1 MKSDLKGK
9 LNTYFGF
16 SSFRPGQEEAIQ
28 SLLSGKHT
36 VAVMPTGSGKS
47 LIFQLTALHLPGITL
62 VISPLIA
69 LMKDQVDSLERH
81 GIPATFINSS
91 ISLSEQSGR
100 LKRMSEGK
108 FRIVYL
114 APERLRNARFLEVI
128 KGIKVSLLAV
138 DEAHCISEWGH
149 DFRPDYLHIAK
160 FREEIRFP
168 ITVAL
173 TATATPQVQTDISR
187 LLQLDKPTLIVNGF
201 NRPNLVLTV
210 RHVLDPI
217 HRYSVLREALLS
229 QPDGATIIYTGTRRD
244 TEEVAEF
251 VSSEMGLSACYYHAG
266 LDAEKRTQIQNDFIH
281 KKLSV
286 IVATNAFGMGIDR
299 PDVRQV
305 IHFSMPGS
313 LESYYQ
319 EAGRAGRD
327 GMPARAL
334 LLYNSGD
341 RALQEFFI
349 RISTISKEELLKI
362 YKALNANNHQ
372 ELVIAGETLSM
383 LTGLNEIKIR
393 VGLSTL
399 EQVGIVDRLGDEG
412 SQMILKKNEWHA
424 ERINQAV
431 LRFNQQQSIKAKQLQ
446 SMIQYAESDQC
457 RRNIILR
464 YFGDK
469 SYVAV
474 DVCCDNCIG
483 RKAIQKFTPVVDH
496 DPDLIDPAL
505 MILETIHQIK
515 NGVGIVKIA
524 QILKGSKNKEIIHSN
539 LGKLPQYGKLSG
551 ITIGSIRAM
560 VEQLIKEQ
568 FINVIGGEYPVLR
581 LSHAGVKALQERTP
595 IKIKTTQDPP
605 VMKPD
610 KKETSYTITD
620 TVEQTY
626 QLFRLG
632 LSIDKVAEKRGL
644 STGTIYSHLVIL
656 IQNQKVNIEK
666 ILPKQI
672 IDAIE
677 AVIID
682 LNQVD
687 RLAPIKDKLPEEI
700 SYEMIRCVVENWKVR
715 NIGSASQPSEASRM
729 PLLIKKTGN
738 EIDTIVKAGN
748 DRNEEAVPELIE
760 YLNAKDA
767 NQRRLAA
774 SALGKI
780 KNPIASKPLMDLIRI
795 EEKPQ
800 VKQYAINALGMI
812 GDTTALPLLE
822 KIQSD
827 QNEMDYV
834 RQAAKNA
841 KNLIN
846 SKHENKRH
854 SKSSDDESKEGTS
867 DESIKKF
874 LSRDHPRQLSGP
886 WNTGWALGFHS
897 RYQGSEWTRSP
908 VGELAFRLKYQGDFN
923 AIPPLVQKIKDLI
936 QDHPEIAQVDAVIPV
951 PSSVQREKDPVSS
964 LASEIAKQVK
974 INYWPVLAK
983 SRKTEQQKQFQT
995 LAQKK
1000 ANVAGAFQLQS
1011 SVKGKRLLVLDDLF
1025 DSGATLEEITKLLKQ
1040 SGADKVNVLTI
1051 TRTIHSEH

>member
-1 MKSDLKGK
+1 MKSELVEK

-47 LIFQLTALHLPGITL
+47 LIFQLAALHLPGITL

-69 LMKDQVDSLERH
+69 LMKDQVDSLKRH

-100 LKRMSEGK
+100 LKGMTDGK
-108 FRIVYL
+108 YRIVYL
-114 APERLRNARFLEVI
+114 APERLRNARFLEVLR
-128 KGIKVSLLAV
+128 GTKVSLLAV

-149 DFRPDYLHIAK
+149 DFRPDYMHIAK
-160 FREEIRFP
+160 FREEIGFP

-210 RHVLDPI
+210 RNVLDPI
-217 HRYSVLREALLS
+217 HRYSVLRDALLS
-229 QPDGATIIYTGTRRD
+229 QMDGATIIYTGTRRD

-251 VSSEMGLSACYYHAG
+251 VSSELGIDACYYHAG
-266 LDAEKRTQIQNDFIH
+266 LDNEKRTQIQNDFIN
-281 KKLSV
+281 KKISV

-349 RISTISKEELLKI
+349 RISTISKEELVKI
-362 YKALNANNHQ
+362 YKALNSNNHQ
-372 ELVIAGETLSM
+372 EIVIAGETLSM

-412 SQMILKKNEWHA
+412 AQMILMKNEWQE

-431 LRFNQQQSIKAKQLQ
+431 LRFNQLQSIKTKQLQ
-446 SMIQYAESDQC
+446 SMIHYAESDQC

-474 DVCCDNCIG
+474 NVCCDNCIG
-483 RKAIQKFTPVVDH
+483 RKALQKSTPVI
-496 DPDLIDPAL
+496 DPNPELMDPAL
-505 MILETIHQIK
+505 LILETIQQVK

-524 QILKGSKNKEIIHSN
+524 QILKGSKNKDLLTAHMD
-539 LGKLPQYGKLSG
+539 KLPQYGKLSG
-551 ITIGSIRAM
+551 VTIGSIRDM
-560 VEQLIKEQ
+560 IEQLVKEQ
-568 FINVIGGEYPVLR
+568 YIKVTGGEYPVVG
-581 LSHAGVKALQERTP
+581 LSYTGVKALQDRTP
-595 IKIKTTQDPP
+595 IKIKTTKTPNEK
-605 VMKPD
+605 KPA
-610 KKETSYTITD
+610 KKENIYTITD

-626 QLFRLG
+626 QLFGLG

-656 IQNQKVNIEK
+656 IKNKKINIEK

-682 LNQVD
+682 LDQVD
-687 RLAPIKDKLPEEI
+687 RLTPIKEILPEEI
-700 SYEMIRCVVENWKVR
+700 SYDMIRCVVENWKVKK
-715 NIGSASQPSEASRM
+715 IGLASQPSEASRM
-729 PLLIKKTGN
+729 PSLIKKTGN
-738 EIDTIVKAGN
+738 EIDTILKAGN
-748 DRNEEAVPELIE
+748 ERNEEAIPILIE
-760 YLNAKDA
+760 YLHAKEG

-780 KNPIASKPLMDLIRI
+780 GNPNAAKPLMDLIRI

-812 GDTTALPLLE
+812 GNNTALPLLE

-827 QNEMDYV
+827 QNEKDYV

-841 KNLIN
+841 INLIN
-846 SKHENKRH
+846 SKQKNRKHN
-854 SKSSDDESKEGTS
+854 SSDDESKERTS
-867 DESIKKF
+867 NESIKKF
-874 LSRDHPRQLSGP
+874 LSKDHPRQLPGP
-886 WNTGWALGFHS
+886 WDAGWALGFHS

-923 AIPPLVQKIKDLI
+923 AIPPLIQKIKDLI
-936 QDHPEIAQVDAVIPV
+936 QDHPEIAQVDVIIPV

-964 LASEIAKQVK
+964 LARELAKQIKV
-974 INYWPVLAK
+974 NYWPVLEK

-1000 ANVAGAFQLQS
+1000 ANVAGAFRLQTS
-1011 SVKGKRLLVLDDLF
+1011 IKGKRLLVVDDLF

-1040 SGADKVNVLTI
+1040 AGADTVNVLTI

>member
-1 MKSDLKGK
+1 MNPDLHTELKK
-9 LNTYFGF
+9 YFGF
-16 SSFRPGQEEAIQ
+16 SSFRPGQEEAIR

-47 LIFQLTALHLPGITL
+47 LIFQLAALHLPGITL

-81 GIPATFINSS
+81 RIPATLINSS

-100 LKRMSEGK
+100 LKRMTEGK
-108 FRIVYL
+108 YRIVYL

-160 FREEIRFP
+160 FREEIGFP

-217 HRYSVLREALLS
+217 HRYSVLRDALLS
-229 QPDGATIIYTGTRRD
+229 QSDGATIIYTGTRRD

-251 VSSEMGLSACYYHAG
+251 VSSELGLGACYYHAG
-266 LDAEKRTQIQNDFIH
+266 LDAEKRTQIQNDFIY

-299 PDVRQV
+299 QDVRQV

-327 GMPARAL
+327 GMPASAL
-334 LLYNSGD
+334 LLYNSAD

-349 RISTISKEELLKI
+349 RISTIIKEELLKI

-372 ELVIAGETLSM
+372 EIVISGETLSM

-412 SQMILKKNEWHA
+412 SQMILKKNEWHD

-431 LRFNQQQSIKAKQLQ
+431 LRFNQQQSIRAKQLQ
-446 SMIQYAESDQC
+446 SMIHYAESDQC

-483 RKAIQKFTPVVDH
+483 RKAIQKSTPVVDH
-496 DPDLIDPAL
+496 EPDLIDPSL
-505 MILETIHQIK
+505 MILETIQQLR

-524 QILKGSKNKEIIHSN
+524 QILKGSKNKDLLTAH
-539 LGKLPQYGKLSG
+539 LDKLPQYGKLSG
-551 ITIGSIRAM
+551 VTIGSIRAM

-568 FINVIGGEYPVLR
+568 FVNVIGGEYPVLR
-581 LSHAGVKALQERTP
+581 LSHAGVRALQERTP
-595 IKIKTTQDPP
+595 IKIKTTKAPNEK
-605 VMKPD
+605 KPA
-610 KKETSYTITD
+610 KKETSFTITN

-626 QLFRLG
+626 QLLGLG
-632 LSIDKVAEKRGL
+632 LSIEKIAAKRGM
-644 STGTIYSHLVIL
+644 SPGTIYSHLMIL
-656 IQNQKVNIEK
+656 IQNQKVNLEK

-672 IDAIE
+672 IDAVETAIME
-677 AVIID
+677 T
-682 LNQVD
+682 NQVE
-687 RLAPIKDKLPEEI
+687 RLALIKERLPQEI
-700 SYEMIRCVVENWKVR
+700 SYDVISCVVENWKMKKLS
-715 NIGSASQPSEASRM
+715 GSCQLPESSER
-729 PLLIKKTGN
+729 PYIFNKTGN
-738 EIDTIVKAGN
+738 GIDYIVKAGN
-748 DRNEEAVPELIE
+748 DCNEEAVPELIE
-760 YLNAKDA
+760 YLHATDG

-774 SALGKI
+774 SALAKI
-780 KNPIASKPLMDLIRI
+780 GNPIASKPLMDLIKI
-795 EEKPQ
+795 EDKPQ
-800 VKQYAINALGMI
+800 VKQYAIKALGAI
-812 GDTTALPLLE
+812 GEIIALPLLE

-827 QNEMDYV
+827 QNEKDYV
-834 RQAAKNA
+834 RQAAKIA
-841 KNLIN
+841 KKLIN
-846 SKHENKRH
+846 SKQKNRRH
-854 SKSSDDESKEGTS
+854 SNSSDEESKKGTS

-886 WNTGWALGFHS
+886 WDAGWALGFHS
-897 RYQGSEWTRSP
+897 CYQGSEWTRSP
-908 VGELAFRLKYQGDFN
+908 VGELAFRLKYNGDF
-923 AIPPLVQKIKDLI
+923 AVIFPLVQKIKDLI
-936 QDHPEIAQVDAVIPV
+936 QDHPEIAQVDAIIPV
-951 PSSVQREKDPVSS
+951 PSSVQREKEPVNC
-964 LASEIAKQVK
+964 LAIELAKQIK

-1000 ANVAGAFQLQS
+1000 ANVANAFRLQTS
-1011 SVKGKRLLVLDDLF
+1011 IKGKRLLVVDDLF
-1025 DSGATLEEITKLLKQ
+1025 DSGTTLEEITKLLKQ
-1040 SGADKVNVLTI
+1040 AGADTVNVLTI

>member
-1 MKSDLKGK
+1 MKSDLIEK
-9 LNTYFGF
+9 LNKYFGF
-16 SSFRPGQEEAIQ
+16 ASFRPGQEEAIQ

-47 LIFQLTALHLPGITL
+47 LIFQLAAMYLPGITL

-69 LMKDQVDSLERH
+69 LMKDQVDSLEKH
-81 GIPATFINSS
+81 GISATFINSS
-91 ISLSEQSGR
+91 ISISEQSLR
-100 LKRMSEGK
+100 LKRMSDGK
-108 FRIVYL
+108 YRIVYL
-114 APERLRNARFLEVI
+114 APERLRNSRFLEGI
-128 KGIKVSLLAV
+128 KEIKVSLLAI

-160 FREEIRFP
+160 FREEIGFP
-168 ITVAL
+168 TTVAL

-187 LLQLDKPTLIVNGF
+187 LLQLEKPTLIVNGF

-210 RHVLDPI
+210 RHVLDSI
-217 HRYSVLREALLS
+217 HRYSVLRDSLLS

-251 VSSEMGLSACYYHAG
+251 VSSELGLRACYYHAG
-266 LDAEKRTQIQNDFIH
+266 LENEKRTQIQNDFIH
-281 KKLSV
+281 KKISV

-299 PDVRQV
+299 SDVRQV

-327 GMPARAL
+327 GLPARAL

-341 RALQEFFI
+341 RSLQEFFI

-372 ELVIAGETLSM
+372 EIVIAGETLSM

-412 SQMILKKNEWHA
+412 SQMILKKNQWQE

-446 SMIQYAESDQC
+446 SMIHYAESDQC

-483 RKAIQKFTPVVDH
+483 RKAIQKSRPAVETTSDLL
-496 DPDLIDPAL
+496 DPSLL
-505 MILETIHQIK
+505 ILETIQQIK

-524 QILKGSKNKEIIHSN
+524 QVLAGSKSKEIANSN
-539 LGKLPQYGKLSG
+539 LDKLSQYGKLSG

-568 FINVIGGEYPVLR
+568 FVNVTGGEYPVLR

-595 IKIKTTQDPP
+595 INLKTTKTPNAK
-605 VMKPD
+605 KPA
-610 KKETSYTITD
+610 KKDINHTITE
-620 TVEQTY
+620 TVEQTS
-626 QLFRLG
+626 QLLGLG
-632 LSIDKVAEKRGL
+632 LSIEKIAERRGM
-644 STGTIYSHLVIL
+644 SPGTIYSHLAIL
-656 IQNQKVNIEK
+656 IQKRKVNIEK

-672 IDAIE
+672 IDAVETAIME
-677 AVIID
+677 T
-682 LNQVD
+682 NQVD
-687 RLAPIKDKLPEEI
+687 RLALIKERLPQEI
-700 SYEMIRCVVENWKVR
+700 SYDVIRCVVENWKVKKLSESCQLPE
-715 NIGSASQPSEASRM
+715 SAERPC
-729 PLLIKKTGN
+729 ITNKTRN
-738 EIDTIVKAGN
+738 EIDTIVKVGN
-748 DRNEEAVPELIE
+748 DRNEEAVPEL
-760 YLNAKDA
+760 
-767 NQRRLAA
+767 
-774 SALGKI
+774 
-780 KNPIASKPLMDLIRI
+780 
-795 EEKPQ
+795 
-800 VKQYAINALGMI
+800 
-812 GDTTALPLLE
+812 
-822 KIQSD
+822 
-827 QNEMDYV
+827 
-834 RQAAKNA
+834 
-841 KNLIN
+841 
-846 SKHENKRH
+846 
-854 SKSSDDESKEGTS
+854 

-886 WNTGWALGFHS
+886 WDAGWALGFHS
-897 RYQGSEWTRSP
+897 RYQGSDWTRSP
-908 VGELAFRLKYQGDFN
+908 VGELAYRLKYNGDFSV
-923 AIPPLVQKIKDLI
+923 IQPLIQKMKDLI
-936 QDHPEIAQVDAVIPV
+936 RAHPEIGQVDAIIPV
-951 PSSVQREKDPVSS
+951 PSSVQREKDPVGS
-964 LASEIAKQVK
+964 LARALANQLKVT
-974 INYWPVLAK
+974 YWPVLTK
-983 SRKTEQQKQFQT
+983 SRKTDQQKQFQT

-1000 ANVAGAFQLQS
+1000 ANVAGAFRLQTS
-1011 SVKGKRLLVLDDLF
+1011 IKGKRLLVVDDLF

-1040 SGADKVNVLTI
+1040 AGADTVNVLTI

>member
-1 MKSDLKGK
+1 MKSDLIEK
-9 LNTYFGF
+9 LNKYFGF
-16 SSFRPGQEEAIQ
+16 ASFRPGQEEAIQ

-47 LIFQLTALHLPGITL
+47 LIFQLAAMYLPGITL

-69 LMKDQVDSLERH
+69 LMKDQVDSLEKH
-81 GIPATFINSS
+81 GISATFINSS
-91 ISLSEQSGR
+91 ISISEQSLR
-100 LKRMSEGK
+100 LKRMSDGK
-108 FRIVYL
+108 YRIVYL
-114 APERLRNARFLEVI
+114 APERLRNSRFLEGI
-128 KGIKVSLLAV
+128 KEIKVSLLAI

-160 FREEIRFP
+160 FREEIGFP
-168 ITVAL
+168 TTVAL

-187 LLQLDKPTLIVNGF
+187 LLQLEKPTLIVNGF

-210 RHVLDPI
+210 RHVLDSI
-217 HRYSVLREALLS
+217 HRYSVLRDSLLS

-251 VSSEMGLSACYYHAG
+251 VSSELGLRACYYHAG
-266 LDAEKRTQIQNDFIH
+266 LENEKRTQIQNDFIH
-281 KKLSV
+281 KKISV

-299 PDVRQV
+299 SDVRQV

-327 GMPARAL
+327 GLPARAL

-341 RALQEFFI
+341 RSLQEFFI

-372 ELVIAGETLSM
+372 EIVIAGETLSM

-412 SQMILKKNEWHA
+412 SQMILKKNQWQE

-446 SMIQYAESDQC
+446 SMIHYAESDQC

-483 RKAIQKFTPVVDH
+483 RKAIQKSSPAVETSSDLL
-496 DPDLIDPAL
+496 DPSLL
-505 MILETIHQIK
+505 ILETIQQIK
-515 NGVGIVKIA
+515 NNVGIVKIA
-524 QILKGSKNKEIIHSN
+524 QVLAGSKSKEITNSN
-539 LGKLPQYGKLSG
+539 LDKLSQYGKLSG

-568 FINVIGGEYPVLR
+568 FVNVTGGEYPVLR

-595 IKIKTTQDPP
+595 INLKTTKTPNAK
-605 VMKPD
+605 KPA
-610 KKETSYTITD
+610 KKDINHTITE
-620 TVEQTY
+620 TVEQTS
-626 QLFRLG
+626 QLLRLG
-632 LSIDKVAEKRGL
+632 LSIEKIAERRGM
-644 STGTIYSHLVIL
+644 SPGTIYSHLAIL
-656 IQNQKVNIEK
+656 IQKRKVNIEK

-672 IDAIE
+672 IDAVETAIME
-677 AVIID
+677 T
-682 LNQVD
+682 NQVD
-687 RLAPIKDKLPEEI
+687 RLALIKERLPQEI
-700 SYEMIRCVVENWKVR
+700 SYDVIRCVVENWKVKKLSESCQLPE
-715 NIGSASQPSEASRM
+715 SAERPC
-729 PLLIKKTGN
+729 ITNKTRN
-738 EIDTIVKAGN
+738 EIDTIVKVGN
-748 DRNEEAVPELIE
+748 DRNEEAVPEL
-760 YLNAKDA
+760 
-767 NQRRLAA
+767 
-774 SALGKI
+774 
-780 KNPIASKPLMDLIRI
+780 
-795 EEKPQ
+795 
-800 VKQYAINALGMI
+800 
-812 GDTTALPLLE
+812 
-822 KIQSD
+822 
-827 QNEMDYV
+827 
-834 RQAAKNA
+834 
-841 KNLIN
+841 
-846 SKHENKRH
+846 
-854 SKSSDDESKEGTS
+854 

-886 WNTGWALGFHS
+886 WDAGWALGFHS
-897 RYQGSEWTRSP
+897 RYQGSDWTRSP
-908 VGELAFRLKYQGDFN
+908 VGELAYRLKYNGDFSV
-923 AIPPLVQKIKDLI
+923 IQPLIQKMKDLI
-936 QDHPEIAQVDAVIPV
+936 RAHPEIGQVDAIIPV
-951 PSSVQREKDPVSS
+951 PSSVQREKDPVGS
-964 LASEIAKQVK
+964 LARALANQLKVT
-974 INYWPVLAK
+974 YWPVLTK
-983 SRKTEQQKQFQT
+983 SRKTDQQKQFQT

-1000 ANVAGAFQLQS
+1000 ANVAGAFRLQTS
-1011 SVKGKRLLVLDDLF
+1011 IKGKRLLVVDDLF

-1040 SGADKVNVLTI
+1040 AGADTVNVLTI

>member
-1 MKSDLKGK
+1 MKSELVEK

-47 LIFQLTALHLPGITL
+47 LIFQLAALHLPGITL

-69 LMKDQVDSLERH
+69 LMKDQVDSLKRH

-100 LKRMSEGK
+100 LKGMTDGK
-108 FRIVYL
+108 YRIVYL
-114 APERLRNARFLEVI
+114 APERLRNARFLEVLR
-128 KGIKVSLLAV
+128 GTKVSLLAV

-149 DFRPDYLHIAK
+149 DFRPDYMHIAK
-160 FREEIRFP
+160 FREEIGFP

-210 RHVLDPI
+210 RNVLDPI
-217 HRYSVLREALLS
+217 HRYSVLRDALLS
-229 QPDGATIIYTGTRRD
+229 QMDGATIIYTGTRRD

-251 VSSEMGLSACYYHAG
+251 VSSELGIDACYYHAG
-266 LDAEKRTQIQNDFIH
+266 LDNEKRTQIQNDFIN
-281 KKLSV
+281 KKISV

-349 RISTISKEELLKI
+349 RISTISKEELVKI
-362 YKALNANNHQ
+362 YKALNSNNHQ
-372 ELVIAGETLSM
+372 EIVIAGEALSM

-412 SQMILKKNEWHA
+412 AQMILMKNEWQE

-431 LRFNQQQSIKAKQLQ
+431 MRFNQLQSIKTKQLQ
-446 SMIQYAESDQC
+446 SMIHYAESDQC

-474 DVCCDNCIG
+474 NVCCDNCIG
-483 RKAIQKFTPVVDH
+483 RKALQKSTPVI
-496 DPDLIDPAL
+496 DPNPELMDPAL
-505 MILETIHQIK
+505 LILETIQQVK

-524 QILKGSKNKEIIHSN
+524 QILKGSKNKDLLTAHMD
-539 LGKLPQYGKLSG
+539 KLPQYGKLSG
-551 ITIGSIRAM
+551 ITIGSIRDM
-560 VEQLIKEQ
+560 IEQLVKEQ
-568 FINVIGGEYPVLR
+568 YIKVTGGEYPVVG
-581 LSHAGVKALQERTP
+581 LSYTGVKALQDRTP
-595 IKIKTTQDPP
+595 IKIKTTKPP
-605 VMKPD
+605 NEKKPA
-610 KKETSYTITD
+610 KKENIYTITD

-626 QLFRLG
+626 QLFGLG

-656 IQNQKVNIEK
+656 IKNKKINIEK

-682 LNQVD
+682 LDQVD
-687 RLAPIKDKLPEEI
+687 RLTPIKEILPEEI
-700 SYEMIRCVVENWKVR
+700 SYDMIRCVVENWKVKK
-715 NIGSASQPSEASRM
+715 IGLASQPSEASRM
-729 PLLIKKTGN
+729 PSLIKKTGN
-738 EIDTIVKAGN
+738 EIDTILKAGN
-748 DRNEEAVPELIE
+748 ERNEEAIPILIE
-760 YLNAKDA
+760 YLHAKEG
-767 NQRRLAA
+767 NQRKLAA

-780 KNPIASKPLMDLIRI
+780 GNPSAAKPLMDLIRI

-812 GDTTALPLLE
+812 GNNTALPLLE

-827 QNEMDYV
+827 QNEKDYV
-834 RQAAKNA
+834 RQSAKNA

-846 SKHENKRH
+846 SKQKNRKHN
-854 SKSSDDESKEGTS
+854 SSEDESKERTS

-874 LSRDHPRQLSGP
+874 LSKDHPRQLPGP
-886 WNTGWALGFHS
+886 WEAGWALGFHS

-908 VGELAFRLKYQGDFN
+908 VGELAFRLKYQGDFY
-923 AIPPLVQKIKDLI
+923 AIPPLIQKIKDLI
-936 QDHPEIAQVDAVIPV
+936 QDHPEIAQVDVIIPV

-964 LASEIAKQVK
+964 LASELAKQIKV
-974 INYWPVLAK
+974 NYWPVLAK

-1000 ANVAGAFQLQS
+1000 ANVAGAFRLQTS
-1011 SVKGKRLLVLDDLF
+1011 IKGKRLLVVDDLF

-1040 SGADKVNVLTI
+1040 AGADTVNVLTI

>member
-1 MKSDLKGK
+1 MNPDLKTELK
-9 LNTYFGF
+9 KYFGF

-28 SLLSGKHT
+28 SLLNGKHT

-47 LIFQLTALHLPGITL
+47 LIFQLAALHLPGITL

-69 LMKDQVDSLERH
+69 LMKDQVDSLKRY

-91 ISLSEQSGR
+91 ISFSEQSGR
-100 LKRMSEGK
+100 LKGMSDGK
-108 FRIVYL
+108 YRIVYL

-128 KGIKVSLLAV
+128 KEIKISLLAI

-160 FREEIRFP
+160 FREEIGFP

-187 LLQLDKPTLIVNGF
+187 LLQLEKPTLIVNGF

-210 RHVLDPI
+210 RHVLEPI
-217 HRYSVLREALLS
+217 HRYSVLRDALLS

-251 VSSEMGLSACYYHAG
+251 VISELGIDACYYHAG
-266 LDAEKRTQIQNDFIH
+266 LDNEKRTQIQNDFIN

-286 IVATNAFGMGIDR
+286 IIATNAFGMGIDR

-349 RISTISKEELLKI
+349 RISTISKEEIAKI
-362 YKALNANNHQ
+362 YKALNSNNHQ
-372 ELVIAGETLSM
+372 EIVIAGETLSM
-383 LTGLNEIKIR
+383 LTGLNEVKIR

-412 SQMILKKNEWHA
+412 SQMILMKNEWQE
-424 ERINQAV
+424 ERINQAIM
-431 LRFNQQQSIKAKQLQ
+431 RFNQQQSIKTKQLQ
-446 SMIQYAESDQC
+446 SMIHYAESDQC

-474 DVCCDNCIG
+474 NVCCDNCIG
-483 RKAIQKFTPVVDH
+483 KKALQKSSP
-496 DPDLIDPAL
+496 LIDTNPELMDPAL
-505 MILETIHQIK
+505 LILETIQQVK

-524 QILKGSKNKEIIHSN
+524 QILKGSKNKDLLAAH
-539 LGKLPQYGKLSG
+539 LDKLPQYGTLSG

-568 FINVIGGEYPVLR
+568 FVNVIGGEYPVLR
-581 LSHAGVKALQERTP
+581 LSHNGVKALHERTP
-595 IKIKTTQDPP
+595 IKIKITRSLTEK
-605 VMKPD
+605 KPAR
-610 KKETSYTITD
+610 KETNQTITD
-620 TVEQTY
+620 TIEQSY
-626 QLFRLG
+626 QLFGLG
-632 LSIDKVAEKRGL
+632 LSIEKVAEKRGL
-644 STGTIYSHLVIL
+644 STNTIYSHLVIL
-656 IQNQKVNIEK
+656 IKNKKINIEK
-666 ILPKQI
+666 ILPKNI

-677 AVIID
+677 AVIND
-682 LNQVD
+682 LDQVD
-687 RLAPIKDKLPEEI
+687 RLTPIKDKLPEEI
-700 SYEMIRCVVENWKVR
+700 SYDMIRCVVENWKV
-715 NIGSASQPSEASRM
+715 
-729 PLLIKKTGN
+729 KKLNSSNQSIDSNNQQSTNKKQGN

-748 DRNEEAVPELIE
+748 ERNEKAVPELIE
-760 YLNAKDA
+760 YLNAKEG

-780 KNPIASKPLMDLIRI
+780 GNPSAVKPLLDLIRI

-800 VKQYAINALGMI
+800 VKQYAIAALGMI
-812 GDTTALPLLE
+812 GDTIALPLLE

-827 QNEMDYV
+827 QNEKDYV

-841 KNLIN
+841 KNLIH
-846 SKHENKRH
+846 SKQKNRRH
-854 SKSSDDESKEGTS
+854 SNSSDDESKNRTS
-867 DESIKKF
+867 DESIKNF
-874 LSRDHPRQLSGP
+874 LSKDHPRPLSGP
-886 WNTGWALGFHS
+886 WDAGWALGFHS

-908 VGELAFRLKYQGDFN
+908 VGDLAFRLKYQGDFTV
-923 AIPPLVQKIKDLI
+923 IPALIQKMKDLI
-936 QDHPEIAQVDAVIPV
+936 QDHPEVALVDAVIPV

-964 LASEIAKQVK
+964 LASELAKQIKV
-974 INYWPVLAK
+974 NYWPALAK
-983 SRKTEQQKQFQT
+983 SRKTDQQKQFQT

-1000 ANVAGAFQLQS
+1000 ANVAGAFRLQTS
-1011 SVKGKRLLVLDDLF
+1011 IKGKKLLVVDDLF

-1040 SGADKVNVLTI
+1040 AGADTVNVLTI